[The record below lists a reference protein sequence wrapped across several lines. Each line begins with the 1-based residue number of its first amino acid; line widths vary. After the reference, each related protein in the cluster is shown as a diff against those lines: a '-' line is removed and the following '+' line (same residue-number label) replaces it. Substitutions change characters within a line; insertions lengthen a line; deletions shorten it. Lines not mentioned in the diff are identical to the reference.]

1 MLTRKHANAPTS
13 PPFKMNHRF
22 QTALIIL
29 SLVLSACFIVRV
41 PVGLAADDV
50 DTLESEIERKQDR
63 VKELDSMIG
72 SYKEEIEKR
81 RSEAQSLENQI
92 AILDNRVKE
101 KELSVERTQIEI
113 ESLSL
118 EIDLVSKEIAVQE
131 SRISKQKL
139 LIADLVKEINREDD
153 VSTIDILLT
162 QSSLSDFFTQLEAI
176 KKLERDLGTTL
187 DEVRDVKAALEDRKR
202 TKQEKQDSV
211 EEERRTLR
219 KDMLALEA
227 EMNFKESLILQT
239 KESEEEFQNIL
250 YELRQQQ
257 QSTANIIATLEQE
270 LQDQLRNVDDALAR
284 GDQFLSWPINPSSGI
299 TAIFHDPGYPFRHLF
314 EHPGVDIRAGMGTTV
329 ASAGGGYVAWN
340 KTGRMY
346 GNYTM
351 IVHAGGLATVYA
363 HLSKFL
369 ASPDTFVDRGDAIA
383 LSGGAAGAPGAGLS
397 TGPHLH
403 FEVRK
408 DGIPVDPENYLPQI
422 PGSYYDYYDD
432 YKKWK
437 IRL

>member
-1 MLTRKHANAPTS
+1 MIRKPGLL
-13 PPFKMNHRF
+13 
-22 QTALIIL
+22 LII
-29 SLVLSACFIVRV
+29 SCFLIAAVFSMRLPVVR
-41 PVGLAADDV
+41 AASDV
-50 DTLESEIERKQDR
+50 DSIESEIQRKQNR
-63 VKELDSMIG
+63 VQELDSMIG

-81 RSEAQSLENQI
+81 RNEAQSLENQVI
-92 AILDNRVKE
+92 ILDNRVKE
-101 KELSVERTQIEI
+101 KELAVERTQVEI
-113 ESLSL
+113 ESLTL
-118 EIDLVSKEIAVQE
+118 EIDLMAKEIAIQE

-139 LIADLVKEINREDD
+139 LIADLVKEINKEDD
-153 VSTIDILLT
+153 VTTIDILLT
-162 QSSLSDFFTQLEAI
+162 QNSLSDFFTQLESI
-176 KKLERDLGTTL
+176 KKLERDLGMTL
-187 DEVRDVKAALEDRKR
+187 DEVKDVKAALEDRKLA
-202 TKQEKQDSV
+202 KQEKQDSV

-239 KESEEEFQNIL
+239 KESEEEFQKIL

-257 QSTANIIATLEQE
+257 QSTANVIATLERE
-270 LQDQLRNVDDALAR
+270 LQEQLRNVDDALAR

-314 EHPGVDIRAGMGTTV
+314 EHPGVDIRAGMGTAV

-369 ASPDTFVDRGDAIA
+369 ASPDTFVDRGQTIA

-408 DGIPVDPENYLPQI
+408 DGIPVDPENYLPQV

-432 YKKWK
+432 YKRWK